1 MASAGFRDYNQA
13 FWGALMNRRHFVVR
27 IRLMAALLA
36 LAVVSV
42 AAAGGRDSI
51 NSRDLKEWL
60 TYIASD
66 DLEGRAI
73 FTTGVGLA
81 AAYLED
87 HIHTWGVKPAGD
99 HGSYL
104 QTVRVLGVKSVHHST
119 VTVEVAGESRTF
131 ADGEAI
137 AFPAFIGG
145 KRHVTVDRVQFAG
158 YGLDAPAA
166 NQQDYKGLD
175 VNGAAV
181 IWLGAQGPKGFD
193 AQANR
198 RVLFGRARYSIENLH
213 AAATI
218 GPELSF
224 GGGRGGRGGAP
235 APGAAAPGAAPAA
248 PAAAPAAPAAAPS
261 AAPAAPAAQPA
272 QAGPGGGRGA
282 PLPTPDF
289 TTVQRL
295 DAPWTPS
302 ATAKDAFFEF
312 LFSHAPTK
320 YDELKRKADAQ
331 EPLAPFRLEGVKLT
345 FNLDTDYTVV
355 RTQLAQNVVGVIEG
369 SDPQLKST
377 YVAFGAHYD
386 HVGYA
391 EGEVSPGPDGTL
403 RRLGAK
409 GRVTQS
415 AIDDRIWNGADDD
428 GSGTVSL
435 LALAKAFAEGPK
447 PKRSLLF
454 VWHTG
459 EEAGLLGSRYFVDYP
474 TIPID
479 KIVAQL
485 NIDMIGRNRDDKAS
499 EANTVY
505 LVGSDRISTELHNIN
520 RAANAS
526 MPKPLTLDYEFNDP
540 SDSESL
546 YTRSDHYSYASKGIP
561 IIFFTTGLHPD
572 YHANTDE
579 VSKIEFD
586 KMTRIV
592 QLVYETGARVAN
604 LDHAPVRDNL
614 GPRAGKAAAATAAGR

>member
-1 MASAGFRDYNQA
+1 
-13 FWGALMNRRHFVVR
+13 MNRRHLLVR
-27 IRLMAALLA
+27 IRLVAAV
-36 LAVVSV
+36 LAVTVVS
-42 AAAGGRDSI
+42 AIAAGGRDSI
-51 NSRDLKEWL
+51 TSRDLKEWL

-66 DLEGRAI
+66 DLEGRALY
-73 FTTGVGLA
+73 TTGVGLA

-87 HIHTWGVKPAGD
+87 HIHTWGLKPAGD

-104 QTVRVLGVKSVHHST
+104 QTVRVLGVKSARHST

-131 ADGEAI
+131 NDGDGI
-137 AFPAFIGG
+137 TFPPFVGG
-145 KRHVTVDRVQFAG
+145 KRQVALDRVQFVG
-158 YGLDAPAA
+158 YGLDAPSA

-175 VNGAAV
+175 VKGAAV

-193 AQANR
+193 AAANR
-198 RVLFGRARYSIENLH
+198 RVLFGRSRYSIENLQ
-213 AAATI
+213 AAAAV
-218 GPELSF
+218 GPELAL
-224 GGGRGGRGGAP
+224 GGGRGG
-235 APGAAAPGAAPAA
+235 APAA
-248 PAAAPAAPAAAPS
+248 PAAAPGASAAGAAAPAGGTP
-261 AAPAAPAAQPA
+261 PAAAQPPAGRGGQGAQPA
-272 QAGPGGGRGA
+272 QPAQPAQGGGRGA
-282 PLPTPDF
+282 LPTPDF

-295 DAPWTPS
+295 DSAWTPS
-302 ATAKDAFFEF
+302 VSAKDAFFEF
-312 LFSHAPTK
+312 LFSHAPTT
-320 YDELKRKADAQ
+320 YDELKRKANAQ

-345 FNLDTDYTVV
+345 FNLNDDYEVV

-369 SDPQLKST
+369 SDQQLKNT

-391 EGEVSPGPDGTL
+391 EGEVTQTPDGP
-403 RRLGAK
+403 RRMGAR
-409 GRVTQS
+409 GRVN

-435 LALAKAFAEGPK
+435 LALAKAFAAGPK

-459 EEAGLLGSRYFVDYP
+459 EEAGLLGSRYFADYP
-474 TIPID
+474 TIPLD

-485 NIDMIGRNRDDKAS
+485 NIDMVGRNRDDKAS

-592 QLVYETGARVAN
+592 QMIYETGARVAN

-614 GPRAGKAAAATAAGR
+614 GPRAGKGTATTTAGR